1 MALRSGYPEMGCGYS
16 KVSGETIAHATREAD
31 EAGVF
36 FFFLTPWLL
45 RRVAELTD
53 GLSMKANLSLLA
65 NNGRVAGAIAVALN
79 QLEIETRS

>member
-1 MALRSGYPEMGCGYS
+1 MAEAA
-16 KVSGETIAHATREAD
+16 IAQATLEAD

-36 FFFLTPWLL
+36 GPASTPWLL

-53 GLSMKANLSLLA
+53 GRSMKANLSLLA

-79 QLEIETRS
+79 QREVETNI